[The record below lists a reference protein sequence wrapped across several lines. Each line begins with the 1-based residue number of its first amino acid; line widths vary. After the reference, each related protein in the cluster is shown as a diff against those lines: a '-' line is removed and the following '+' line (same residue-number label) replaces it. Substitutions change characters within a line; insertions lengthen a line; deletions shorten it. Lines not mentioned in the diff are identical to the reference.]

1 MTSWISK
8 LKSFAGKAYDLG
20 QISVALSSICA
31 GIAAYACGAQS
42 VSAPGKLVVALEQSA
57 KLFDTAVNAL
67 EAAPRDALSVIWRD
81 GSSHAIRAFRRRIS
95 YC

>member
-42 VSAPGKLVVALEQSA
+42 VSGKLVVALEQSA